1 MIDINTYTTVSCL
14 CIVCICICIYDI
26 YVTVTMAAYIYSLE
40 CMMTV
45 CILLHMIYMSVTD
58 ICVRV
63 HDIYMI
69 RYKPILRICISIRM
83 PYSEYVTASIS
94 HADRLSHTDV
104 YSPNHWWWC
113 TRQWC
118 MYIMDD
124 YDGIVYHRMSHY
136 ICLYIIYM
144 YSMYMYMMIHEYR
157 SVYYIIYVYSS
168 YCMYIDYDIW
178 LIITRRRSDTI
189 YRHLY
194 RSDIYVYIIMMYIY
208 VFISIYIYFSHTSI
222 CRIF

>member
-26 YVTVTMAAYIYSLE
+26 YVTVTMAAYIYRMS
-40 CMMTV
+40 V
-45 CILLHMIYMSVTD
+45 WWRYICILLHMIYMSVTD

-124 YDGIVYHRMSHY
+124 YDGIVYHLWATIYAYILY
-136 ICLYIIYM
+136 ICIVCICTWWFMNIGVYTISYM
-144 YSMYMYMMIHEYR
+144 YIH
-157 SVYYIIYVYSS
+157 
-168 YCMYIDYDIW
+168 
-178 LIITRRRSDTI
+178 
-189 YRHLY
+189 
-194 RSDIYVYIIMMYIY
+194 
-208 VFISIYIYFSHTSI
+208 HTVCI
-222 CRIF
+222 